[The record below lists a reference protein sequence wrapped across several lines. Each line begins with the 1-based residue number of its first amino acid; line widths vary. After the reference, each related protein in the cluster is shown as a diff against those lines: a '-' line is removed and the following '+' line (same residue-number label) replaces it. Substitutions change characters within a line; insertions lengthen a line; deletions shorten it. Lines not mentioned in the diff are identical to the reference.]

1 VVDSRRARVYSAEQ
15 QVRDLFD
22 SADERGVRT
31 VVTLGSTITLPVER
45 RFASVESM
53 QAYVDQVLA
62 LNWVGARYPQDAP
75 APRVI
80 ARRGQLAAHYLRV
93 PPTIAIPPYAGNR
106 AWAAR
111 EFVLLHEIAHHLTP
125 GDTGHGAGF
134 LACYLDLV
142 GEIVGAEAALLLDVA
157 LRENGAR

>member
-1 VVDSRRARVYSAEQ
+1 MVYSAEQ
-15 QVRDLFD
+15 QVRDVFD
-22 SADERGVRT
+22 TADEHGVRT

-53 QAYVDQVLA
+53 QGYVDQVLA
-62 LNWVGARYPQDAP
+62 LNWIRARYPTDSP
-75 APRVI
+75 PPRVI
-80 ARRGQLAAHYLRV
+80 ERRGQRAAHYLRV
-93 PPTIAIPPYAGNR
+93 PPTIAIPPYAGNH

-125 GDTGHGAGF
+125 SDAGHGGGF

-157 LRENGAR
+157 LRENRAR